1 MIKPWS
7 VGPYYPCQVGKLM
20 MAVLLNSIHI
30 FPFQPFD
37 FALSYLD
44 VHYLHRTVSPLIRD
58 TLLSFIHP
66 TLYFNPPLLT
76 CFHHHLPLLFRP
88 CPSTNLYTTATP
100 PARDCNLLETQRH
113 IDIHLPGFHHSIRA
127 LYEPLDLG
135 TPQYYRGWWRKCY
148 DVPAF
153 QEYFEPAE
161 ETTSEW
167 SLGITEDQVS
177 GLESC

>member
-113 IDIHLPGFHHSIRA
+113 IDIHLEYRINPSRLSSLHSRIIRT
-127 LYEPLDLG
+127 PRLG
-135 TPQYYRGWWRKCY
+135 YPSILPRM
-148 DVPAF
+148 VA
-153 QEYFEPAE
+153 
-161 ETTSEW
+161 
-167 SLGITEDQVS
+167 
-177 GLESC
+177 